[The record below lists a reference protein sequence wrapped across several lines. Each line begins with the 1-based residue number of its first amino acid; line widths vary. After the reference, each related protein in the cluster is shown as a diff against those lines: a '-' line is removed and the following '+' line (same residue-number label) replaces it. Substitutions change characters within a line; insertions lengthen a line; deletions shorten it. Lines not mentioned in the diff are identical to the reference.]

1 MTNWTVA
8 RASDETF
15 SVTVI
20 VRGAARR
27 MCRMGEGVRTE
38 RGGIKAGTGTRGN
51 LEWLQ
56 ARLHLS
62 LHSALPYTLSVVQE
76 NTGGAAQM
84 KTNSI

>member
-27 MCRMGEGVRTE
+27 MCRMDEGVRTE

-51 LEWLQ
+51 LEW
-56 ARLHLS
+56 
-62 LHSALPYTLSVVQE
+62 
-76 NTGGAAQM
+76 
-84 KTNSI
+84 